1 MPGLKEVEE
10 SVSVWSKI
18 DVAGV
23 RFYTGCGFTETI
35 ISGFLVPDL
44 NTSRGSDRGHTSGIG
59 GGLSGVMLDGCSICI
74 LE

>member
-10 SVSVWSKI
+10 SVSVWCKI
-18 DVAGV
+18 NVAGV

-35 ISGFLVPDL
+35 ISWFLVSNL

-59 GGLSGVMLDGCSICI
+59 GDLSGGMLYRCSICN
-74 LE
+74 LY